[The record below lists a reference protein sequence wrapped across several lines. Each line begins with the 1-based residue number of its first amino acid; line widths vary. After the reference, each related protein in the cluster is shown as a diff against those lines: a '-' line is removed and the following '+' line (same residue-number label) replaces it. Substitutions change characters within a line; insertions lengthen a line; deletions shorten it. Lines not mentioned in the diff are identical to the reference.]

1 MDVFATLK
9 LPSFQLLFWTEF
21 SLPWDIKMSLLPA
34 NVGNIE
40 RLSPFRP
47 LQQIGSTPENDVI
60 KPITDFLERN
70 PEDIISSFEIA
81 NQQIVSTLF
90 TSFKTLFFS
99 YT

>member
-47 LQQIGSTPENDVI
+47 LQQIGSTPEND
-60 KPITDFLERN
+60 DFLERN

-81 NQQIVSTLF
+81 NQQIVSKLF